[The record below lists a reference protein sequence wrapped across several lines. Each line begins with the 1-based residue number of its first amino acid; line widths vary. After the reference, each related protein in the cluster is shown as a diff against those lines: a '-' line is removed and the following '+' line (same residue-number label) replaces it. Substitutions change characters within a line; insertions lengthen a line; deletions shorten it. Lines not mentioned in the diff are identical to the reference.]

1 MSTPEPS
8 HPAGGGHRGG
18 TGETAPDESQV
29 VADTRLWLERAVIG
43 LNLCP
48 FARAE
53 YVRHRIAFRVSGA
66 ETPHALLAD
75 LESALRELV
84 QVEPSKIE
92 TTLLIHPRVLQ
103 GFDDYNQF
111 LTDAEG
117 LLVTM
122 GLEGVIQIASF
133 HPDYLFAGED
143 PGDMSHCTNRS
154 PHPMLHLL
162 REASVERAVRSG
174 EDAETIVARNLK
186 TVRSLGPEGWKRL
199 GLRTS
204 SDPSGPTG
212 S

>member
-1 MSTPEPS
+1 MSTPEASP
-8 HPAGGGHRGG
+8 PANGGRPGG
-18 TGETAPDESQV
+18 TGRAIPDEAQV
-29 VADTRLWLERAVIG
+29 IADTRLWLEKAVIG

-53 YVRHRIAFRVSGA
+53 YVRNRIAFRVSGA

-75 LESALRELV
+75 LEAALQELL
-84 QVEPSKIE
+84 QAEPSKIE
-92 TTLLIHPRVLQ
+92 TTLVIHPRVLQ
-103 GFDDYNQF
+103 EFDDYNPF
-111 LTDAEG
+111 LSEAEA
-117 LLVTM
+117 LVARM

-133 HPDYLFAGED
+133 HPNYLFAGED

-162 REASVERAVRSG
+162 REASVERAVRFG

-199 GLRTS
+199 GLRS
-204 SDPSGPTG
+204 PSDPSGPAA